1 LHVVLGVACLV
12 HIWWSWRDSAMGNSV
27 VYLVVGFTAGRLVSI
42 ANRCSRQ
49 HDEATRNPETLRHG
63 KRQGARRRNFR

>member
-1 LHVVLGVACLV
+1 
-12 HIWWSWRDSAMGNSV
+12 MGNADQYTMLV

-42 ANRCSRQ
+42 ANRRSRQ

-63 KRQGARRRNFR
+63 ERQGACRRDLR